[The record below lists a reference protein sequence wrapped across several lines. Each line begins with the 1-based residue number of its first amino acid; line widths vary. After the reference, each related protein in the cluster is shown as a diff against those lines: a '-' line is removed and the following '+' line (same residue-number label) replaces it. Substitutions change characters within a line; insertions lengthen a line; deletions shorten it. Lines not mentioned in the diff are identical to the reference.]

1 MSFAL
6 PWGLGVAPAPG
17 RGVAARTRAPED
29 AHIPAGPTMSD
40 TPPPAPSRRDDPR
53 SLSREEKMQL
63 LHEELVKLNAQ
74 LEYLRLMLRLRARK
88 A

>member
-1 MSFAL
+1 
-6 PWGLGVAPAPG
+6 
-17 RGVAARTRAPED
+17 
-29 AHIPAGPTMSD
+29 MSD

-53 SLSREEKMQL
+53 PLSREEKMQL